1 MPCGREIW
9 LSPCEMPAGVGG
21 FISFHFPLQRKIS
34 RYPKGI
40 ISHPKDI
47 SLRIPPFPLYNK
59 FDKLEFAK
67 QNSHTTYGRF
77 YPNLYTVWSLF
88 GIKSKRLMPLAKSQ
102 WHLSFPGC
110 SRSKFYRQFHRCQP
124 LLHSNWRELNLSYP
138 AFWQKSKPAP
148 FMKTSEF
155 QKGLFHREINMTKF
169 WVPFC

>member
-1 MPCGREIW
+1 MTK
-9 LSPCEMPAGVGG
+9 V
-21 FISFHFPLQRKIS
+21 
-34 RYPKGI
+34 I

-138 AFWQKSKPAP
+138 AFWQKLKPVP

-155 QKGLFHREINMTKF
+155 QKKAFSSGNQYDKVLGAVLLTLNDHAQSVLSSLIRNSG
-169 WVPFC
+169 

>member
-1 MPCGREIW
+1 MSF
-9 LSPCEMPAGVGG
+9 LSTCRLYYIFLKNNDIITTVNSKNW
-21 FISFHFPLQRKIS
+21 FFYKKII
-34 RYPKGI
+34 K
-40 ISHPKDI
+40 K
-47 SLRIPPFPLYNK
+47 LLVYNK

-110 SRSKFYRQFHRCQP
+110 SRSKFYRQFHRYQP

-169 WVPFC
+169 WVPIC